1 MDTIKEKGQAS
12 LRAEL
17 TDGVITITHG
27 DSGEILAQWTAEAG
41 DWDKIWQVIRAL
53 ESGNAIDIK
62 EARTLFETEH
72 N

>member
-17 TDGVITITHG
+17 TDGVITIAN
-27 DSGEILAQWTAEAG
+27 DSHKMYESLTS
-41 DWDKIWQVIRAL
+41 DKH
-53 ESGNAIDIK
+53 IK